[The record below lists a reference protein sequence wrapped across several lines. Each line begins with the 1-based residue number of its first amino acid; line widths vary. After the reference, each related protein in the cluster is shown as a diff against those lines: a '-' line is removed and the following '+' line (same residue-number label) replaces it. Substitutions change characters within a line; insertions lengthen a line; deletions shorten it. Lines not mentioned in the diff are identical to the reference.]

1 MTVCKVPADRFA
13 KLVDP
18 PLYEINRLA
27 REGKTVANVDLGEYG
42 VLNSYGTLDHV
53 RIPEPMMENLGV
65 GGASKTTAAEGF
77 EAGRESIASVQ
88 VDGEPAEVEVERE
101 NPDDEENGHL
111 LPAKR
116 PQKST
121 LMHQFGAFALYAGA
135 AVGVGLALNALLGS
149 GNRPVR

>member
-27 REGKTVANVDLGEYG
+27 RQGETVANVDLGEYG

-65 GGASKTTAAEGF
+65 GGISKTTAAEGF
-77 EAGRESIASVQ
+77 EAGRESIASVE

-101 NPDDEENGHL
+101 NADSGEDERP

-116 PQKST
+116 PQKP
-121 LMHQFGAFALYAGA
+121 LLHQFGTFTLYAGV

-149 GNRPVR
+149 GNHVVR